1 MSQIDNKTSC
11 KALKEYIANNGY
23 QKVYLEKCG
32 KPHTKAKKSEL
43 LDFIQE
49 QQEIKQVEDNV
60 DSIFGNTINSDG
72 VENPEDLCKPDLPN
86 SDKIDKVGDD
96 EIEEIPIF
104 NSNRVEREL
113 QSQIGNLDP
122 NNEKNIKLNNAQ
134 YKAKAYISRFP
145 DKLRAITSRSSF
157 KQDFSKLRDPL
168 TDKEK
173 EGLLSSGKSAEEV
186 DQINANNRV
195 LLDDIE
201 RELGAKNSNGLIKD
215 GVFTTIAALEGI
227 IRAIRE
233 NQDNKFPPIL
243 VSTVGQ
249 VNIDGLGVVLDSRPE
264 FHDCLDELLIKYS
277 DYNSFLMHLSVE
289 KRLLLIILAASFAV
303 NRINQEEAEK
313 LKNKKVNLKD
323 PKLANM

>member
-1 MSQIDNKTSC
+1 MSQIDNKTSF

-49 QQEIKQVEDNV
+49 QQEIKQVENNV
-60 DSIFGNTINSDG
+60 DSIFGNTISECNSD
-72 VENPEDLCKPDLPN
+72 NPEDLCKPDLPN
-86 SDKIDKVGDD
+86 SDGIEN

-104 NSNRVEREL
+104 SQSRSEL

-122 NNEKNIKLNNAQ
+122 SNEKNIKLNNAQ

-173 EGLLSSGKSAEEV
+173 EGKTPEEV

-289 KRLLLIILAASFAV
+289 KRLLLIILAAAFAV

-313 LKNKKVNLKD
+313 LKNKKINLKD

>member
-1 MSQIDNKTSC
+1 MSQVDNKTSF

-49 QQEIKQVEDNV
+49 QQEIKQMENNV
-60 DSIFGNTINSDG
+60 DSIFGNTIQSE
-72 VENPEDLCKPDLPN
+72 ENPEDLCKPEL
-86 SDKIDKVGDD
+86 SSERTEKDD

-104 NSNRVEREL
+104 SNSTRTEREL
-113 QSQIGNLDP
+113 QAQIGGLDP
-122 NNEKNIKLNNAQ
+122 SNEKNIKLNNAQ

-145 DKLRAITSRSSF
+145 DKLRSITSRSSF

-168 TDKEK
+168 TNKEK
-173 EGLLSSGKSAEEV
+173 EELLSAGKKPEDIE
-186 DQINANNRV
+186 QINAANRI

-233 NQDNKFPPIL
+233 NKDNKFPPMF
-243 VSTVGQ
+243 VSTIGQ

-277 DYNSFLMHLSVE
+277 DYNSFLAHLSVE
-289 KRLLLIILAASFAV
+289 KRLLLIILAAAFAV
-303 NRINQEEAEK
+303 NSINQEEAAK
-313 LKNKKVNLKD
+313 LKNKKIDPRD
-323 PKLANM
+323 PKIANM

>member
-1 MSQIDNKTSC
+1 MSQIDNKTSF

-60 DSIFGNTINSDG
+60 DSIFGNTISECNSD
-72 VENPEDLCKPDLPN
+72 NPEDICKPDLPN
-86 SDKIDKVGDD
+86 SDGIEN

-104 NSNRVEREL
+104 SQSRSEL

-122 NNEKNIKLNNAQ
+122 SNEKNIKLNNAQ

-145 DKLRAITSRSSF
+145 DKLRAITSRSTF

-168 TDKEK
+168 TDKES
-173 EGLLSSGKSAEEV
+173 EGKTPEEI
-186 DQINANNRV
+186 DQINAANRV

-233 NQDNKFPPIL
+233 NQDNKFPPML

-289 KRLLLIILAASFAV
+289 KRLLLIILAAAFAV
-303 NRINQEEAEK
+303 NRINQEETEK

>member
-1 MSQIDNKTSC
+1 MSEINEKTTA
-11 KALKEYIANNGY
+11 KELKEYIKENGY
-23 QKVYLEKCG
+23 QKIYLEKNN
-32 KPHTKAKKSEL
+32 KAYTKAKKEEL
-43 LDFIQE
+43 LNFVKEQE
-49 QQEIKQVEDNV
+49 EIKQMESNV
-60 DSIFGNTINSDG
+60 DTIFGNVIKDSSDN
-72 VENPEDLCKPDLPN
+72 VEDLCKPDSSPIRTE
-86 SDKIDKVGDD
+86 KDD

-104 NSNRVEREL
+104 QSNRAEREL
-113 QSQIGNLDP
+113 QSQIGGISEDR
-122 NNEKNIKLNNAQ
+122 NIKLNNAQ

-145 DKLRAITSRSSF
+145 DKLRAITSKSTF
-157 KQDFSKLRDPL
+157 KQEFSKLRDPL
-168 TDKEK
+168 NEK
-173 EGLLSSGKSAEEV
+173 ESEGKSKEEV
-186 DQINANNRV
+186 EQINETNRA

-233 NQDNKFPPIL
+233 NKDNKFPPML
-243 VSTVGQ
+243 VNTVGQ
-249 VNIDGLGVVLDSRPE
+249 VNLDGLGVVLDSRPE

-303 NRINQEEAEK
+303 NRINQEETEK
-313 LKNKKVNLKD
+313 LKNKKIDPKN

>member
-1 MSQIDNKTSC
+1 M
-11 KALKEYIANNGY
+11 
-23 QKVYLEKCG
+23 
-32 KPHTKAKKSEL
+32 
-43 LDFIQE
+43 
-49 QQEIKQVEDNV
+49 
-60 DSIFGNTINSDG
+60 
-72 VENPEDLCKPDLPN
+72 
-86 SDKIDKVGDD
+86 
-96 EIEEIPIF
+96 
-104 NSNRVEREL
+104 
-113 QSQIGNLDP
+113 
-122 NNEKNIKLNNAQ
+122 NNAQ

-173 EGLLSSGKSAEEV
+173 EGKTPEEV

-289 KRLLLIILAASFAV
+289 KRLLLIILAAAFAV

-313 LKNKKVNLKD
+313 LKNKKINLKD

>member
-1 MSQIDNKTSC
+1 MSQIDSKTSF

-49 QQEIKQVEDNV
+49 QQEIKQVENNV
-60 DSIFGNTINSDG
+60 DSIFGNTISECNS
-72 VENPEDLCKPDLPN
+72 ENPEDICKPDLPN
-86 SDKIDKVGDD
+86 SDGIEN

-104 NSNRVEREL
+104 SQSRSEL

-173 EGLLSSGKSAEEV
+173 EGKTPEEV
-186 DQINANNRV
+186 DQINAANRV

-289 KRLLLIILAASFAV
+289 KRLLLIILAAAFAV

-313 LKNKKVNLKD
+313 LKNKKVDLKD
-323 PKLANM
+323 PKIRGL

>member
-1 MSQIDNKTSC
+1 MSQIDNKTSF

-60 DSIFGNTINSDG
+60 DSIFGNTISECNSD
-72 VENPEDLCKPDLPN
+72 NPEDLCKPDLPN
-86 SDKIDKVGDD
+86 SDGIEN

-104 NSNRVEREL
+104 SQSRSEL

-122 NNEKNIKLNNAQ
+122 SNEKNIKLNNAQ

-173 EGLLSSGKSAEEV
+173 EGKTPEEV

-289 KRLLLIILAASFAV
+289 KRLLLIILAAAFAV